1 MQSFV
6 DFAYKV
12 SDTHIIRCT
21 RQSNQMSNSLAS
33 SGDSGQASPGY
44 IYLMSRLKRSAPG
57 TNVPLTQAGPFKA
70 FRIDKSNHIFSN
82 LAQIQTIFESCNQ
95 RCLQYSATNN
105 PAMPIPEPTHILV
118 SPTFLPVRLSSVNK
132 VDTCLA
138 PVVPKGCPN
147 AIAPPLG
154 FTFSIGIF
162 KC

>member
-1 MQSFV
+1 V
-6 DFAYKV
+6 
-12 SDTHIIRCT
+12 THIP
-21 RQSNQMSNSLAS
+21 
-33 SGDSGQASPGY
+33 DSPIKSQTHWQLPSIPYKLPPDILNNEAKTV
-44 IYLMSRLKRSAPG
+44 RTG
-57 TNVPLTQAGPFKA
+57 TNVPLTQAGPCKSFH
-70 FRIDKSNHIFSN
+70 IDKSNYIFSN
-82 LAQIQTIFESCNQ
+82 LDQIQTIFELCNQ

-132 VDTCLA
+132 VDICLA